1 MQNIA
6 ISVDGGESKLTDGLI
21 DVRKKIKDGRMI
33 ED

>member
-1 MQNIA
+1 M
-6 ISVDGGESKLTDGLI
+6 SVDGGESKLIDGLI